1 MFNDMI
7 VARYEVCD
15 SNLIR
20 RSVLRQTTLG
30 DRYIDFYE
38 NGKIIQSIK
47 LDYDEDLQ
55 YSEDLAKDYVFK
67 KYDVESPNTNQLN
80 LF

>member
-1 MFNDMI
+1 MFKDMI

-15 SNLIR
+15 SNLSR

-67 KYDVESPNTNQLN
+67 KYDVESPITNQLN

>member
-1 MFNDMI
+1 MSSDMI

-15 SNLIR
+15 SNLSR
-20 RSVLRQTTLG
+20 RAVLRQTTLG

-38 NGKIIQSIK
+38 RGRMIQSIK

-55 YSEDLAKDYVFK
+55 YSECLAKDYVFK
-67 KYDVESPNTNQLN
+67 KYDVESPTINQLN